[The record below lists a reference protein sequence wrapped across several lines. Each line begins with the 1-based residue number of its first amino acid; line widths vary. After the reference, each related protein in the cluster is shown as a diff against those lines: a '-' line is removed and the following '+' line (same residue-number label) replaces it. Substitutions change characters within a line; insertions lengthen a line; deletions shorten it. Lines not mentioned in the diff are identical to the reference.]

1 MTPFP
6 DKWCEVTF
14 GSRSANAPQLSLLT
28 STFFSKSSDFVLTG
42 KVSARLTRSD
52 RPKDR
57 TRTPNL
63 VLRYIPLSARSFP
76 LFGVSK
82 KNDGK
87 IFSIFPSYTQRYI
100 VITRLLTS
108 IGKPFSKYKSSID
121 ITNRE
126 QTHRLN
132 VSLLRRV

>member
-52 RPKDR
+52 RSKDR

-63 VLRYIPLSARSFP
+63 VLRYIPLSARSFR
-76 LFGVSK
+76 GVEK
-82 KNDGK
+82 KRRKN
-87 IFSIFPSYTQRYI
+87 FSIFPSYTQRYI

-132 VSLLRRV
+132 VSLLRSV

>member
-52 RPKDR
+52 RSKDR

-63 VLRYIPLSARSFP
+63 VLRYIPLFARSFR
-76 LFGVSK
+76 GVEK
-82 KNDGK
+82 KRRK